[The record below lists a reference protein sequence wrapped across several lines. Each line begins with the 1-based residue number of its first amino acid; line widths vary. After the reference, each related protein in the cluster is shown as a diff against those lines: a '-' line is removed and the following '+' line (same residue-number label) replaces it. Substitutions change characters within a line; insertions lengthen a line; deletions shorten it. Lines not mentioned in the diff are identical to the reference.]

1 MANMLIG
8 LRDWVDTRLP
18 ITRAWNTHMGEYY
31 APKNFNFWYY
41 FGVFSLLVLVNQLL
55 TGIWLTMNYVASAEQ
70 AFASVEYIM
79 RDVDYGWILR
89 YMHSTGASAFF
100 VVVYLHMFRALIYG
114 SYKKPRELIW
124 IFGML
129 IFVVLMA
136 EAFVGY
142 VLPWGQMSYWGAQV
156 IISLFGAIPVVGES
170 IVTWIRGDYLIS
182 GITLNRF
189 FALHVVALPIVLLAL
204 VVLHIL
210 ALHEVGSNNPD
221 GVEIKKNK
229 GPDGI
234 PLDGI
239 KFHPYYSVHD
249 VQAIAVFLFVFCAV
263 MFFMPEMGGYFL
275 EYANFEEA
283 DALKTPDHIA
293 PVWYFTPFYSVLR
306 AVPDKFWG
314 FVFFAASVA
323 IPFMLPWLDRSP
335 VKSWRYR
342 GNLNR
347 IMLVLFVASFL
358 ILGVLGV
365 KTPTPARTV
374 LAQICTVFYFAF
386 FLFMPIWSRMDKAR
400 PVPERVTMDGGIGA
414 LGSLL
419 GLLLILALTVIPLEV
434 VGAESEFDCGT
445 MPCDRIDLDIRDSA
459 SLQKGAQTYMNYCM
473 GCHSLKYARY
483 NRVAEDLGIPQDLM
497 RDNLIFDP
505 AVKVGALMNNA
516 MDVERAKVWFGAAPP
531 DLTLVARSRSPNW
544 LYTYLRTFYEDRSRP
559 YGVNNRV
566 YENVG
571 MPHVLLDL
579 QGLKACVETVADTRL
594 EPLSGTAMAEH
605 HDACGTM
612 ETVSEGRLSTE
623 EYEQT
628 IYDLVNFLAYIAEPI
643 KADRQRIGVYVLLFI
658 AVFYVFATLLNRE
671 YWKDVH

>member
-1 MANMLIG
+1 MQKALTG
-8 LRDWVDTRLP
+8 LMGWIDDRLP
-18 ITRAWNTHMGEYY
+18 LTRTWNTHMGEYY
-31 APKNFNFWYY
+31 APKNFNFWYF

-55 TGIWLTMNYVASAEQ
+55 TGIWLTMNYTPSAEE

-79 RDVDYGWILR
+79 RDVDYGWLLR

-100 VVVYLHMFRALIYG
+100 IVVYLHMMRALLYG

-156 IISLFGAIPVVGES
+156 IISLFGAIPVVGED

-229 GPDGI
+229 DANGI

-239 KFHPYYSVHD
+239 RFHPYYSVHD
-249 VQAIAVFLFVFCAV
+249 IQGIAVFLFFFCGII
-263 MFFMPEMGGYFL
+263 FFAPEMGGFFL

-283 DALKTPDHIA
+283 NGLKTPEHIA
-293 PVWYFTPFYSVLR
+293 PVWYFTPYYSVLR

-323 IPFMLPWLDRSP
+323 LPFALPWLDRCE

-342 GNLNR
+342 GMLNR
-347 IMLVLFVASFL
+347 TMLILFVASFI

-365 KTPTPARTV
+365 KAPTPERTF
-374 LAQICTVFYFAF
+374 LAQICSVFYFVF
-386 FLFMPIWSRMDKAR
+386 FLAMPIWSKMDRVK
-400 PVPERVTMDGGIGA
+400 PVPERVTMNGGIGFFRGVGVVA
-414 LGSLL
+414 
-419 GLLLILALTVIPLEV
+419 IIAALTVLPLKA
-434 VGAESEFDCGT
+434 VGSESAYNCGT
-445 MPCDRIDLDIRDSA
+445 MPCDSIEVDPANQA
-459 SLQKGAQTYMNYCM
+459 SLQRGAAVYMSYCM
-473 GCHSLKYARY
+473 GCHSLQYSRY
-483 NRVAEDLGIPQDLM
+483 NRVARDLGIPEDLFQA
-497 RDNLIFDP
+497 NLMFDP
-505 AVKVGALMNNA
+505 SIKLGALMDNA
-516 MDVERAKVWFGAAPP
+516 MDKANAKVWFGATPP
-531 DLTLVARSRSPNW
+531 DLTLVSRARQPEW
-544 LYTYLRTFYEDRSRP
+544 LYTYLRNFYADDSRP

-566 YENVG
+566 FPKVG
-571 MPHVLLDL
+571 MPHVLLEL
-579 QGLKACVETVADTRL
+579 QGLPSCIPGESGHGTCASLDVA
-594 EPLSGTAMAEH
+594 EAGAMSGEEF
-605 HDACGTM
+605 DAA
-612 ETVSEGRLSTE
+612 V
-623 EYEQT
+623 
-628 IYDLVNFLAYIAEPI
+628 YDLVNFLAYTAEPM
-643 KADRQRIGVYVLLFI
+643 KLQRQSMGIYVMLFL
-658 AVFYVFATLLNRE
+658 AVFFVFGWLLSRE